1 MIAVGRRSEA
11 QAWIRDTY
19 RVTDE
24 EAGKL
29 LEALDSES
37 PMRRWGW
44 IDRRKLLRWAGFGVF
59 LLGLLLIGV
68 GVSRIFAYTEHDEHQ
83 LATVNGVVSA
93 VTDFPDGTTEIT
105 ISYTYQ
111 EQSYSN
117 TERSTIFRDL
127 GFQRGAPVEV
137 WVNVQHPEEALLPI
151 LKPFVQAEGRRIAL
165 IGVILVMVSIFF
177 WRMFRHR
184 ISIS

>member
-1 MIAVGRRSEA
+1 MIAIGRRSEA
-11 QAWIRDTY
+11 QAWIKDTY
-19 RVTDE
+19 RVTDA
-24 EAGKL
+24 EADKL
-29 LEALDSES
+29 LQALESES
-37 PMRRWGW
+37 PVSGWGRIDKRRL
-44 IDRRKLLRWAGFGVF
+44 IRWAGFGVF

-68 GVSRIFAYTEHDEHQ
+68 GVSRIFAYTEHDERQ

-93 VTDFPDGTTEIT
+93 VTDFPDGSTEIT
-105 ISYTYQ
+105 ISYAYR

-151 LKPFVQAEGRRIAL
+151 LKPFVQAEGRRFAL
-165 IGVILVMVSIFF
+165 IGVILMVMSIIF
-177 WRMFRHR
+177 WRIFRHR
-184 ISIS
+184 MYTA

>member
-1 MIAVGRRSEA
+1 MIAIGRRSEA
-11 QAWIRDTY
+11 QAWIKDTY

-29 LEALDSES
+29 LEALENES
-37 PMRRWGW
+37 PVGGW
-44 IDRRKLLRWAGFGVF
+44 RLIDKRKLIRWAGFGVF

-68 GVSRIFAYTEHDEHQ
+68 GVSRIFAYTEHDERQ

-93 VTDFPDGTTEIT
+93 VTDFPDGSTEIT
-105 ISYTYQ
+105 ISYAYR

-137 WVNVQHPEEALLPI
+137 WVNVQHPEEALLPV
-151 LKPFVQAEGRRIAL
+151 LKPFVQAEGRRFVL
-165 IGVILVMVSIFF
+165 IGVILVVVSIIF
-177 WRMFRHR
+177 WRMFRR
-184 ISIS
+184 RLSNS